1 MKKNKIILV
10 SLILVLCSMITLDV
24 AFKHYT
30 EQNARQTARYVLENT
45 KHCVNQL
52 VHGKDKVSNDELEQA
67 LKTCSGL
74 ARTTPTGDA
83 FAFDTVTAD
92 FVFDPSLDCYV
103 EGGKKMTVESECSI
117 HKNKELCEAALR
129 VLTRGYDSDQDTGAF
144 WQFNSGIEYL
154 EFVVLPEEL
163 FGYDGVQKGGRTRP
177 HQVVLVQG
185 VIEDELFAKYS
196 VYRKIFFAF
205 CGLVMLVLIV
215 SGYTI
220 GVADNGRYKNFG

>member
-1 MKKNKIILV
+1 MW
-10 SLILVLCSMITLDV
+10 LI
-24 AFKHYT
+24 
-30 EQNARQTARYVLENT
+30 
-45 KHCVNQL
+45 
-52 VHGKDKVSNDELEQA
+52 
-67 LKTCSGL
+67 
-74 ARTTPTGDA
+74 
-83 FAFDTVTAD
+83 
-92 FVFDPSLDCYV
+92 
-103 EGGKKMTVESECSI
+103 
-117 HKNKELCEAALR
+117 
-129 VLTRGYDSDQDTGAF
+129 
-144 WQFNSGIEYL
+144 
-154 EFVVLPEEL
+154 PEEL